1 MVESDSTGNEDT
13 SRCAIDSDGGVCEG
27 EVSSVSVCDVK
38 NGGGRGEIM

>member
-1 MVESDSTGNEDT
+1 MESDSTGNEDT
-13 SRCAIDSDGGVCEG
+13 SRCAIDSDGGMCEG